1 MRSYWRKLIQWFSNT
16 PYRSLERAYKAS
28 KRIWHIEK
36 NSLSHTDE
44 ASSPRYFWQA
54 VIFYVDTEFN
64 HSILVIYWSLLE
76 CKFSISVL
84 SIWNRWKWI
93 LLDKFPIL
101 SPIHHHPPPP
111 PNADKTPSQRDSQDI
126 SFYPPNFYP
135 FTSVSPRI
143 FRSKRFGCIE
153 KPGRDEIA
161 DTSNEGLKYDSPV
174 SPEGS
179 ISQGL
184 SVTERINRK
193 LARIE
198 AILNDSEIW
207 KRYHSSSPSTA
218 RESNGSDDQ
227 FYPPEPKDI
236 YVPSVAYESISL
248 VPRSIT
254 RTSSRFRAELT
265 GRSGS
270 LAFQESR
277 LAKYQALASLQ
288 YIGCLLFSLLVIYS
302 ILNGW
307 FLEPWIKYWWNTSQS
322 QIFLNSFREEEVLEK
337 LRELEELLWLDETM
351 ADSGEINMQDLNTE
365 IHGKTVQLVA
375 IHNGE
380 SIQIISHLLTDVISS
395 VIIGSLLV
403 IGRER
408 LAVPNPW
415 IQELFHSLSDTT
427 KAFTIPLLTDLCIGF
442 HSPHGWEIVIGSSL
456 EHLGFAHDKYV
467 ISCFVSTF
475 PVILDT
481 VFKYWIFRRLNRIS
495 PSIVATYHTMN
506 E

>member
-28 KRIWHIEK
+28 KRIWHIK
-36 NSLSHTDE
+36 KDSLSHTDE

-54 VIFYVDTEFN
+54 VVFYVDTEFN

-84 SIWNRWKWI
+84 NIWNRWKWI
-93 LLDKFPIL
+93 LLDKLPIPP
-101 SPIHHHPPPP
+101 PIHHHPSLP
-111 PNADKTPSQRDSQDI
+111 PNADKIPSQRDSRDI
-126 SFYPPNFYP
+126 SLYPPNFYP
-135 FTSVSPRI
+135 FTSVSPRM

-153 KPGRDEIA
+153 KPGRDEIV
-161 DTSNEGLKYDSPV
+161 DTPNKRLKYDSPV
-174 SPEGS
+174 SSEGS
-179 ISQGL
+179 IPQGL
-184 SVTERINRK
+184 SGTERINRK

-198 AILNDSEIW
+198 ATLNDSEIW
-207 KRYHSSSPSTA
+207 KRYYSSPLSTA
-218 RESNGSDDQ
+218 GGNNGPDDQ
-227 FYPPEPKDI
+227 FYPPEPKEI

-270 LAFQESR
+270 LTFQESR

-288 YIGCLLFSLLVIYS
+288 YIVCLLFSPPVIS
-302 ILNGW
+302 STLNGW
-307 FLEPWIKYWWNTSQS
+307 VLEPWIKYWWNTSQS
-322 QIFLNSFREEEVLEK
+322 QIFLNSFREEEALEK

-351 ADSGEINMQDLNTE
+351 ADSGEIHMQDLNTE
-365 IHGKTVQLVA
+365 IHGETVQLVA

-380 SIQIISHLLTDVISS
+380 SIRIISHLLTDVISS
-395 VIIGSLLV
+395 VILGSLLV

-442 HSPHGWEIVIGSSL
+442 HSPHGWEIVIGSSP